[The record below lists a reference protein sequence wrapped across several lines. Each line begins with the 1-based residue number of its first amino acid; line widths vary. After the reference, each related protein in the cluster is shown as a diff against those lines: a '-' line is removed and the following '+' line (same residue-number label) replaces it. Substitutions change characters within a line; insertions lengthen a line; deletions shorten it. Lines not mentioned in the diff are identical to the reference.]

1 MRFLTR
7 LRGLAFAPPAVLEIS
22 RCRSVHTFGMRHPL
36 DLYWL
41 RGERIVR
48 IDRDVPPRR
57 VRTCLRARSVLEVP
71 SGSWD

>member
-1 MRFLTR
+1 MGYFSR
-7 LRGLAFAPPAVLEIS
+7 LRGLAFAPPAVLLIE

-48 IDRDVPPRR
+48 VDRAVPPGR

-71 SGSWD
+71 SG